1 MCQSSDIT
9 SYFLYYEVLIRS
21 KDAADVVDDASCG
34 PWVPEQNLQLNR
46 LIHGI
51 FETFGVLIERLLDL
65 RIFYSQI
72 MGVLTYWLLLSL
84 KTEKFTGPIV
94 ASFFFVGFVV
104 HDWKWFSPWSVENK
118 LYQHWKLSGCQ
129 VVTQD
134 GEYNWCWYVYY
145 CILHKYLTWQ
155 PCDSGGPKVLQHQSY
170 LSSSARLASWLVSAP
185 WHVDFETKFSPKIN
199 HFT

>member
-34 PWVPEQNLQLNR
+34 PWVPKQNLQLNR

-65 RIFYSQI
+65 RIFYLQI
-72 MGVLTYWLLLSL
+72 MGVLSVDLLTSFKFKNGKIYRTYC
-84 KTEKFTGPIV
+84 G
-94 ASFFFVGFVV
+94 FFFYVGFVV

-118 LYQHWKLSGCQ
+118 LYQHWKLSGCHARWWIQ
-129 VVTQD
+129 LMLICLLLYITQIPD
-134 GEYNWCWYVYY
+134 MAAMWLGWTESPPTS
-145 CILHKYLTWQ
+145 IL
-155 PCDSGGPKVLQHQSY
+155 SFVI
-170 LSSSARLASWLVSAP
+170 SSSRFLTCFRSFARRFWNQ
-185 WHVDFETKFSPKIN
+185 I
-199 HFT
+199 FT